1 MITGS
6 LFSFYYDYCRYIVS
20 PTNTATVYLFRK
32 ICLWSKQKH
41 CDFLRC
47 EESFIIHSVSISRTT
62 DLISRNLHDR
72 NIVTAEAMLLIRN
85 RTDRQMME
93 WETWGNP
100 HTVHLPQSLLRSL
113 SVDLHQTCLM
123 GFSWRCITHHKHH
136 TVLSFVLMSCQC
148 LSICDKN
155 ACRNVWKTIFHWQNA
170 CFIFKMY
177 LSIFT
182 FTQVHFSSICT
193 LWECS

>member
-136 TVLSFVLMSCQC
+136 TVLSFVLMS
-148 LSICDKN
+148 
-155 ACRNVWKTIFHWQNA
+155 
-170 CFIFKMY
+170 Y
-177 LSIFT
+177 LSVVCIVICSYACQYVTKTLAEMSEKQSFT
-182 FTQVHFSSICT
+182 GKMLVSS
-193 LWECS
+193 